1 MELTF
6 FTLIC
11 CKNCFVCL
19 KRPKINE
26 KVAQVGP
33 LKKLLYAEIKLSDW
47 LNEVTRYCH
56 SIRVFFGIVK
66 LHYSIICLWNRLL
79 TRRWSQYLFS
89 LSIYLL
95 YWPQRTRFMPNFQI
109 LLNTNCKEENTKIG
123 RQKEAGKCQVIKP
136 LFWKNVFL
144 WNHTLTHQLKDEC
157 FFDASPLSSSNWSI
171 FCCYL
176 PSTLCCF

>member
-1 MELTF
+1 MLKGRSPGLVVMGGDSCLKVMGSMVYYMELTF

-56 SIRVFFGIVK
+56 SIRVFFSIVK
-66 LHYSIICLWNRLL
+66 LHYSIICL
-79 TRRWSQYLFS
+79 
-89 LSIYLL
+89 
-95 YWPQRTRFMPNFQI
+95 
-109 LLNTNCKEENTKIG
+109 
-123 RQKEAGKCQVIKP
+123 
-136 LFWKNVFL
+136 
-144 WNHTLTHQLKDEC
+144 
-157 FFDASPLSSSNWSI
+157 
-171 FCCYL
+171 
-176 PSTLCCF
+176 